1 MFEAITEAPH
11 VIALMGLLTVA
22 LVNDV
27 LFRRIPNTLVVAG
40 LVAGL
45 VTQVLTSGPYG
56 LALAAG
62 GAVVGFACLLPMYL
76 SGGMGAGDVKLM
88 AMCGAFLGP
97 VHVAAAAIASLFIG
111 GLIGVLWYFRQYF
124 SAGNLPQSANAGST
138 LDEIRAD
145 GEKLSGAIPYALAI
159 CAGVMVALAAVP
171 ALRTA
176 LAGVL

>member
-1 MFEAITEAPH
+1 MFQAIADMPH
-11 VIALMGLLTVA
+11 VIALMGLLTAA

-40 LVAGL
+40 LVTGF
-45 VTQVLTSGPYG
+45 VTQALTSGPSG
-56 LALAAG
+56 LAFAAV

-97 VHVAAAAIASLFIG
+97 VHVVVAAVASLFIG
-111 GLIGVLWYFRQYF
+111 GLIGVLWYFRQFF
-124 SAGNLPQSANAGST
+124 SAGDLPQSASAGST
-138 LDEIRAD
+138 LKEMTSD
-145 GEKLSGAIPYALAI
+145 GGKLAGAIPYALAI

-171 ALRTA
+171 GLQTA